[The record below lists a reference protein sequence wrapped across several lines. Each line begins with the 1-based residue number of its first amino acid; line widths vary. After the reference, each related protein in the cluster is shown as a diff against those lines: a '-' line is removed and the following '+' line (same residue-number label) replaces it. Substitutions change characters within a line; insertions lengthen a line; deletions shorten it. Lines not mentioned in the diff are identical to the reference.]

1 MGRKLNEIKKIE
13 KNKRKKIA
21 EAQKLK
27 KVKADAEKVAKKK
40 IVELSPTGKRIRIIK
55 N

>member
-1 MGRKLNEIKKIE
+1 MGKRLNEIKTIE

-27 KVKADAEKVAKKK
+27 KVKDDAPKVAKKR